1 MIYAAITQTNDCKK
15 AKDCKK
21 ERDCEQARDCKQ
33 ATDCKWEWPQERHLA
48 ESPFFFTHPSSLLI
62 RPSFLLNH
70 FCASFCKNV
79 VEHFDESFKPSGRK
93 TGQEVHL

>member
-1 MIYAAITQTNDCKK
+1 MIYSAIEQTNDHKK

-21 ERDCEQARDCKQ
+21 EQNFKQAR
-33 ATDCKWEWPQERHLA
+33 DCKWEWPQERHLA
-48 ESPFFFTHPSSLLI
+48 ESPVFFTHSSRLLI

-79 VEHFDESFKPSGRK
+79 VGHFDKSFESSGRK